1 MKSHGS
7 KAGCWTAA
15 IQVTLILVTESYFL
29 FKLQEKINHQGSC
42 YKVTFHCPKSPLPIE
57 EVTLSLPSPA
67 FLSVTSSSVTVNSEH
82 QHTKNWLKLVEGEF
96 SSAGLQCM
104 FKHRLILASQNNS
117 ILDCMLYFL
126 MPSNR
131 KYEAIYWS
139 LSKRCCQYALTKR
152 KGFLGPTSRSVISVD
167 YLEIQLQVH
176 TSEQWTPLHLR
187 SLFHNGLSPADLTSV
202 ALMPHCSFFPPAEP
216 WKSKTATKE

>member
-96 SSAGLQCM
+96 PSAGLQCM

-117 ILDCMLYFL
+117 ILDCMLYFF
-126 MPSNR
+126 NAF
-131 KYEAIYWS
+131 KQEIWGYIQKS
-139 LSKRCCQYALTKR
+139 LQKMLPICSYKKERLPRSDIKERNISGLFGDTITGTYFWTMNTLT
-152 KGFLGPTSRSVISVD
+152 F
-167 YLEIQLQVH
+167 
-176 TSEQWTPLHLR
+176 
-187 SLFHNGLSPADLTSV
+187 A
-202 ALMPHCSFFPPAEP
+202 
-216 WKSKTATKE
+216 

>member
-29 FKLQEKINHQGSC
+29 FKLQEKINHRGSC

-57 EVTLSLPSPA
+57 EATLSLPSPA
-67 FLSVTSSSVTVNSEH
+67 FLSVTSSSVTVNSGH

-96 SSAGLQCM
+96 PTAGLQCM

-117 ILDCMLYFL
+117 ILDCMLYFFNAFKQEIWGCIL
-126 MPSNR
+126 KSLQKTLPIYPYKKEGLPRSDIKESNISGLFGDTVTGT
-131 KYEAIYWS
+131 YFWTM
-139 LSKRCCQYALTKR
+139 KRPYICVASFIMAYH
-152 KGFLGPTSRSVISVD
+152 
-167 YLEIQLQVH
+167 QLI
-176 TSEQWTPLHLR
+176 
-187 SLFHNGLSPADLTSV
+187 
-202 ALMPHCSFFPPAEP
+202 
-216 WKSKTATKE
+216 